1 MSRREK
7 TFKYITLRPN
17 VAARIKT
24 KKRIAMKTFFK
35 ILGGVVILGIFAYTI
50 YFLYQKS
57 QTEAVVFETTTAFVS
72 NIIKK
77 TTATGSVVPRKE
89 IEIKPVVSGI
99 IDEIYVEEGVMIK
112 KGDLIAKIRIIPNMI
127 NLNNAESRVDV
138 AKINMKDAQR
148 NYDRQLGLF
157 EKGVIAKADF
167 EGYEVAFQ
175 NSKEELETAEET
187 LELIQEGQ
195 IKKKGSVT
203 NTLVKST
210 ITGMILDIP
219 VEVGDQVIE
228 SNNFNPGSTIASV
241 ADMGEMVFEG
251 NIDESEV
258 GKIKEG
264 MPLILTIGALEDV
277 SFDATLEQISPKGF
291 EINGA
296 VQFEIKADVQLQK
309 DQFVRAGYSAN
320 ADIVLDRV
328 DSVLTISESVLKFDD
343 DTTYVE
349 IEVGEQEYE
358 KRIIETGLSDGIN
371 IQVISGLKEE
381 DKIKKT
387 S

>member
-1 MSRREK
+1 
-7 TFKYITLRPN
+7 
-17 VAARIKT
+17 
-24 KKRIAMKTFFK
+24 MKTFFK

-72 NIIKK
+72 SIIKK

-127 NLNNAESRVDV
+127 NLNNAKSRVDV
-138 AKINMKDAQR
+138 AKINMKDAKR

-167 EGYEVAFQ
+167 EGYEVVYQ

-195 IKKKGSVT
+195 IKKKGSAT

-258 GKIKEG
+258 GKISEG

-277 SFDATLEQISPKGF
+277 TFEADLEHISPKGQ
-291 EINGA
+291 EVNGA
-296 VQFEIKADVQLQK
+296 IQFEIRANVALREDR
-309 DQFVRAGYSAN
+309 FIRAGYSAN

-328 DSVLTISESVLKFDD
+328 DSVLAIPESLLVFEN
-343 DTTYVE
+343 DTVYVE
-349 IEVGEQEYE
+349 VETAPQQFE
-358 KRIIETGLSDGIN
+358 KRYIETGLSDGIT
-371 IQVISGLKEE
+371 IEVISGLNKE
-381 DKIKKT
+381 DKIKKR

>member
-1 MSRREK
+1 
-7 TFKYITLRPN
+7 
-17 VAARIKT
+17 
-24 KKRIAMKTFFK
+24 MKTFFK
-35 ILGGVVILGIFAYTI
+35 ILGGVLILGIFAYTI
-50 YFLYQKS
+50 FFLFQKS
-57 QTEAVVFETTTAFVS
+57 QTKPVVYETTKPFVS

-77 TTATGSVVPRKE
+77 TTATGSVVPRRE

-99 IDEIYVEEGVMIK
+99 IDEIYVEEGAMIK
-112 KGDLIAKIRIIPNMI
+112 KGQLIAKIRIIPNMI
-127 NLNNAESRVDV
+127 NLNNARSRIEV
-138 AKINMKDAQR
+138 AKINLKDAHR

-167 EGYEVAFQ
+167 ESYEVAWQ
-175 NSKEELETAEET
+175 NAREELETANET
-187 LELIQEGQ
+187 LELIREGQ
-195 IKKKGSVT
+195 IRKPGSAT

-210 ITGMILDIP
+210 IDGMILDIP

-228 SNNFNPGSTIASV
+228 SNNFNPGTTIAAV

-264 MPLILTIGALEDV
+264 MPLILTIGALEDI
-277 SFDATLEQISPKGF
+277 SFDATLEHISPKGS

-296 VQFEIKADVQLQK
+296 VQFEIVADVQLKK

-328 DSVLTISESVLKFDD
+328 DSVLTISESVLQFDD

-349 IEVGEQEYE
+349 VEVGEQQFE
-358 KRIIETGLSDGIN
+358 KRVIETGLSDGIN
-371 IQVISGLKEE
+371 IQVVSGLKED